1 MPSNIRVFVCALPGR
16 VLARFAR
23 AIVRI
28 TACFRAIAI
37 THLSLDLCSA
47 PSRRFAT
54 LRPRVASRRR
64 FRKSSTVWTEAFLY
78 ERTIDIERYDRHRD
92 KLREELTLVQTD
104 RHAAE
109 FEELNVEGILA
120 FAERVL
126 PSASNLWVQTSL
138 NQKQRLQRLFFPEGV
153 RFDGKRRVG
162 TGLTLPVFNYLSSVS
177 ESKKR
182 TGGPGRSRT
191 GTPRGAVF

>member
-1 MPSNIRVFVCALPGR
+1 VLGTVKAL
-16 VLARFAR
+16 A
-23 AIVRI
+23 
-28 TACFRAIAI
+28 
-37 THLSLDLCSA
+37 S
-47 PSRRFAT
+47 
-54 LRPRVASRRR
+54 LRPRVARRRR

-92 KLREELTLVQTD
+92 KLSEELTLVQMG
-104 RHAAE
+104 HATE
-109 FEELNVEGILA
+109 LEELNVEGILA

-162 TGLTLPVFNYLSSVS
+162 TWLTLRFSTN
-177 ESKKR
+177 
-182 TGGPGRSRT
+182 
-191 GTPRGAVF
+191 